1 MAPTR
6 WEGIG
11 DHDVG
16 ADIVNLILTL
26 SDFR

>member
-26 SDFR
+26 SDFM